1 MGGVTGTVIAMVVF
15 VGILGVVAYAVFEL
29 SPFARH
35 KNVYHQPGEH
45 QQSPRLD

>member
-1 MGGVTGTVIAMVVF
+1 MGGTIGTAIAMIVV
-15 VGILGVVAYAVFEL
+15 VGILGVVAYALFEL

-35 KNVYHQPGEH
+35 QDVYHQPGER